1 MSCAREHIPRQP
13 LWPPPSSWS
22 LSVWLRATFGT
33 VASRRYLALPLPG
46 AEHLVRADHRVSRW
60 HAPSRSY
67 GYSRCPFCP
76 VSHLGRAN
84 VRGKKGTRVE
94 AVLRLAKNR
103 NEARPEGRAMHRR
116 RRRLPESSSSSSW
129 LWLCSFSNVT
139 ARTKQK
145 LPTNKSSRGSGKNE
159 RERELEEELMEE
171 RGGV

>member
-1 MSCAREHIPRQP
+1 M
-13 LWPPPSSWS
+13 
-22 LSVWLRATFGT
+22 
-33 VASRRYLALPLPG
+33 
-46 AEHLVRADHRVSRW
+46 
-60 HAPSRSY
+60 
-67 GYSRCPFCP
+67 
-76 VSHLGRAN
+76 
-84 VRGKKGTRVE
+84 RGKKGTRVE

-116 RRRLPESSSSSSW
+116 RRRLPESSSSSSG
-129 LWLCSFSNVT
+129 LCSFSNVT